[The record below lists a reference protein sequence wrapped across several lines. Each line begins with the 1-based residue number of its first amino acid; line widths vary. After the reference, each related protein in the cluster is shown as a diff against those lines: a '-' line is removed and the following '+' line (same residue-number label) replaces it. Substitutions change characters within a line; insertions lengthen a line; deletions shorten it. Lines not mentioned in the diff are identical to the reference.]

1 MFNISSMPRV
11 SMLPR
16 AWAAF
21 GICCILDA
29 LDVWAADEEV
39 RAVELKD
46 LVAKMPIVEGVA
58 GKESTTKAGS
68 KSLRNGG
75 SILVQDS
82 VTKEKSN

>member
-1 MFNISSMPRV
+1 M
-11 SMLPR
+11 
-16 AWAAF
+16 
-21 GICCILDA
+21 
-29 LDVWAADEEV
+29 